1 MSPSS
6 IVLRITWKQQEP
18 NGLYIRLKVVSLC
31 FVLLFWYLY
40 VKVFISNGFDYLTPL
55 WAISCLLALLLIPTP
70 SNIPHSPITSIP
82 KIANFFIHQ
91 MVSWMGYSEQIL
103 RQNDESEEF
112 EDVIAMS
119 TLAFNKKQWKKNIG
133 ELLSRFRFSRF
144 TVLQLIPA
152 VILACL
158 ICVFCVSLCLLW
170 SIVLLYLYLIYKI
183 FALTLALHVLWL

>member
-1 MSPSS
+1 
-6 IVLRITWKQQEP
+6 
-18 NGLYIRLKVVSLC
+18 
-31 FVLLFWYLY
+31 
-40 VKVFISNGFDYLTPL
+40 
-55 WAISCLLALLLIPTP
+55 
-70 SNIPHSPITSIP
+70 
-82 KIANFFIHQ
+82 

-152 VILACL
+152 MILACL
-158 ICVFCVSLCLLW
+158 ICVFYVSLCLLW
-170 SIVLLYLYLIYKI
+170 SIVLLYLYLIYTKSSPLHWHCAL
-183 FALTLALHVLWL
+183 ALTGVFSMSWSFA